1 MTASGKLSKQSKRLE
16 GRNGAMYKAR
26 LAGCTVPEIAEAF
39 GMSEANVYIKLK
51 QVVASIP
58 PDEQAELRKIRSD
71 FLDQLRQLA
80 MDAALQDP
88 PNCYAPN
95 GRELPILDFKPRL
108 EAIDR
113 LLKVDLQFAKLHG
126 LDSAVAH
133 TVQITAE
140 AQQATK
146 DQADKIEKSFAHLI
160 PESAEVR
167 AHAGSG

>member
-1 MTASGKLSKQSKRLE
+1 MTESGKLYRQSKRLE
-16 GRNGAMYKAR
+16 GRNSAMYKAR

-88 PNCYAPN
+88 PHMYAPN
-95 GRELPILDFKPRL
+95 GKELPAIDFKPRL

-146 DQADKIEKSFAHLI
+146 DQARKLI
-160 PESAEVR
+160 SQFPALV
-167 AHAGSG
+167 GSPSPASRN